1 MINISV
7 VLSLVILTDHFT
19 TIQVHNGLKKKRE
32 NIFSLMNA
40 TNCTD
45 KTKLGLSQQ
54 KTYGGALF
62 FLYTGTQTIT
72 FASGATNFS
81 PTPPPIQ
88 LRKQQFPTQ
97 EFILV

>member
-1 MINISV
+1 MD
-7 VLSLVILTDHFT
+7 L
-19 TIQVHNGLKKKRE
+19 KKRE

-54 KTYGGALF
+54 KTYGGGTF

-72 FASGATNFS
+72 FASGATNFP

-97 EFILV
+97 EFILVLGNEQATYKKPEFVVSD

>member
-1 MINISV
+1 MGEG
-7 VLSLVILTDHFT
+7 H
-19 TIQVHNGLKKKRE
+19 
-32 NIFSLMNA
+32 
-40 TNCTD
+40 
-45 KTKLGLSQQ
+45 
-54 KTYGGALF
+54 F

-97 EFILV
+97 EFILVLDNEQATYKSQNFLSVIEN